1 MTPLEDRLRTIL
13 HRYGWNGKMVPE
25 TALITECTT
34 GDRDED
40 TVREALNEL
49 THEGILLEVS
59 DHYALAAA
67 ERLSLETYRGGD
79 STPWQFSLVR
89 TDDEIVITQAKGPP
103 EKFDPVVKRLDIQ
116 DRTVGETPVK
126 FDHNVT
132 RRVWSENPDEPHV
145 KSHRSEGRVFQLLYR
160 DPAGRHFVQ
169 PEDDDI
175 DETDADEYVP
185 TDHPGLTVNATY
197 MRTEEDE
204 DTRYTTEREYRI
216 TPELLDAYAAVYAL
230 SYHEVNEESYGQA
243 IWEVEDGR
251 AYRLWRASE

>member
-1 MTPLEDRLRTIL
+1 LPDG
-13 HRYGWNGKMVPE
+13 YGVTQIAVSEPSWFAGYSGRIVYS
-25 TALITECTT
+25 
-34 GDRDED
+34 
-40 TVREALNEL
+40 
-49 THEGILLEVS
+49 S
-59 DHYALAAA
+59 DHGDHADDLIVTAKSADDSDAPGHPYGVDCEITVNGRPGTYA
-67 ERLSLETYRGGD
+67 
-79 STPWQFSLVR
+79 R

-243 IWEVEDGR
+243 IWEVEDGV
-251 AYRLWRASE
+251 AYRLRRATE